1 VGIRYADNTNA
12 PNGAPLTANASD
24 PKHGTDTNVNQT
36 YQEKGTTTFTNS
48 STISIGQDGVWDF
61 GLVAYHAIQNTG
73 YCFRIVNSDNS
84 GLNTYTVYP
93 ELTIPAAS
101 ITQASYR
108 WYNPEPSGTTV
119 TFAKAWGGTSSDYGN
134 SLIQTSD
141 GGYAVTGLTYSY
153 GSGERDM
160 FLAKYDSTG
169 TLSWSKTW
177 GGTGYDGGNSL
188 IQTSDGGY
196 AVTGQTVSYAV
207 GGTDMFLAKYDST
220 GNLSWSKTWGGTGTD
235 IGYSLVQTSDGGY
248 AVTGETGFGD
258 SSNGNIFIAKY
269 DSTGN
274 LSWNK
279 TWGPTASLDTGRS
292 IVQTSDGGYAVTGS
306 TNGSILI
313 AKYDASGN
321 LSWNKT
327 WGGTGTDQGNSLV
340 QTSDGGYAVTGYTQ
354 SYGAGNYDMF
364 IVKYDASG
372 NLSWNKT
379 WGGTSTEYSQSL
391 VQTSDGGYAVA
402 GYTLS
407 YGAGGYDM
415 LLVKYDASGNI
426 GGCSSSMC
434 QSPTA
439 TTSSPTATTSS
450 PTATTTVIVAIAAS
464 IGNPF
469 APLNQ
474 PLDLPTLTPLA
485 LRLDVAVDNSGIATS
500 GQALKLQ
507 YSPIG
512 GSTSCSAVS
521 TTSFSD
527 VTTSGAVQY
536 YDDSNHASGDGLFT
550 NVTDPSDGSR
560 TIVPQTY
567 QESNNFTN
575 SVEPI
580 YAGQDG
586 MWQFSL
592 LINSAT
598 MRGKDFCLRVTL
610 ASDTYPTLTAANIP
624 EIAYAPQMVQLMH
637 GGNWFNRQGIR
648 QNIIL

>member
-1 VGIRYADNTNA
+1 
-12 PNGAPLTANASD
+12 
-24 PKHGTDTNVNQT
+24 
-36 YQEKGTTTFTNS
+36 
-48 STISIGQDGVWDF
+48 
-61 GLVAYHAIQNTG
+61 
-73 YCFRIVNSDNS
+73 
-84 GLNTYTVYP
+84 
-93 ELTIPAAS
+93 
-101 ITQASYR
+101 
-108 WYNPEPSGTTV
+108 
-119 TFAKAWGGTSSDYGN
+119 
-134 SLIQTSD
+134 
-141 GGYAVTGLTYSY
+141 
-153 GSGERDM
+153 
-160 FLAKYDSTG
+160 
-169 TLSWSKTW
+169 
-177 GGTGYDGGNSL
+177 
-188 IQTSDGGY
+188 
-196 AVTGQTVSYAV
+196 VTGQTNSYGA
-207 GGTDMFLAKYDST
+207 GNYDMV
-220 GNLSWSKTWGGTGTD
+220 
-235 IGYSLVQTSDGGY
+235 LV
-248 AVTGETGFGD
+248 
-258 SSNGNIFIAKY
+258 
-269 DSTGN
+269 
-274 LSWNK
+274 
-279 TWGPTASLDTGRS
+279 
-292 IVQTSDGGYAVTGS
+292 
-306 TNGSILI
+306 
-313 AKYDASGN
+313 KYDASGN

-434 QSPTA
+434 QSPTATTSSPTATTSSPTATTSSPTA